1 MSPGTALT
9 AGGPAPP
16 ILIPVVDDD
25 GAVRHSLSLLLRAAG
40 YASLGFASAEA
51 LLAGLP
57 AEARCLIVD
66 VRMPGGMDGVALVE
80 ALRRRGNTIPT
91 ILVSGHGDIPLAVRA
106 MKAGAVDFIEKP
118 YEDTAI
124 LGAVAHALRGFPQA
138 PEAEAIRQTAL
149 LSPREREVLV
159 GLVAGK
165 PNKAIAHELG
175 ISPRTVEVHRAHVM
189 DKLGVRSLSAAVR
202 TALLAGLGN

>member
-1 MSPGTALT
+1 MSGGDRPAAALV
-9 AGGPAPP
+9 
-16 ILIPVVDDD
+16 PVVEDDA
-25 GAVRHSLSLLLRAAG
+25 AVRDSLTLLLRAAG
-40 YASLGFASAEA
+40 YRSVGFASGEA

-57 AEARCLIVD
+57 AEARCLIAD
-66 VRMPGGMDGVALVE
+66 VRMPGGMDGVTMVE
-80 ALRRRGNTIPT
+80 ALRRRGIGLPV

-124 LGAVAHALRGFPQA
+124 LGAVAAALSGPAPA
-138 PEAEAIRQTAL
+138 PEAEATRQIAL

-202 TALLAGLGN
+202 TALMAGLGD

>member
-1 MSPGTALT
+1 MTSGVTTP
-9 AGGPAPP
+9 GGPASP
-16 ILIPVVDDD
+16 ILVLVVDDD
-25 GAVRHSLSLLLRAAG
+25 AAVRDSLSLLLRAAG
-40 YASLGFASAEA
+40 YASRGFASAEA

-57 AEARCLIVD
+57 AEARCLIID

-80 ALRRRGNTIPT
+80 ALRRRGTLLPA

-124 LGAVAHALRGFPQA
+124 LGAVATALRDLPPA
-138 PEAEAIRQTAL
+138 SETEAIRQTAL
-149 LSPREREVLV
+149 LSPREREVLL

-165 PNKAIAHELG
+165 PNKTIAHELG

-202 TALLAGLGN
+202 LALLARLGG

>member
-1 MSPGTALT
+1 VSPTASLT

-16 ILIPVVDDD
+16 VLVPVVDDD
-25 GAVRHSLSLLLRAAG
+25 GAVRDSLSLLLRAAG

-66 VRMPGGMDGVALVE
+66 VRMPGGMDGVTLVE

-138 PEAEAIRQTAL
+138 PEAEAIHQTAL

-202 TALLAGLGN
+202 TALLAGLGT

>member
-1 MSPGTALT
+1 MSPAASLA
-9 AGGPAPP
+9 AGGSAAP
-16 ILIPVVDDD
+16 ILVPVVDDD
-25 GAVRHSLSLLLRAAG
+25 GAVRDSLSLLLRAAG
-40 YASLGFASAEA
+40 YASVGFASAEA

-80 ALRRRGNTIPT
+80 ALRRRGSMIPA

-124 LGAVAHALRGFPQA
+124 LGAVAQALRGPPLA
-138 PEAEAIRQTAL
+138 PEAEAIRQIAL
-149 LSPREREVLV
+149 LSPREREVLI
-159 GLVAGK
+159 GLVDGK

-189 DKLGVRSLSAAVR
+189 DKLGARSLSAAVR
-202 TALLAGLGN
+202 TALLAGLAT

>member
-1 MSPGTALT
+1 MTTGDR
-9 AGGPAPP
+9 PAVP
-16 ILIPVVDDD
+16 LVPVVEDDA
-25 GAVRHSLSLLLRAAG
+25 AVRDSLSLLLRAAG
-40 YASLGFASAEA
+40 YASVGFASAEA

-57 AEARCLIVD
+57 AEARCLIAD
-66 VRMPGGMDGVALVE
+66 VRMPGGLDGVAMVE
-80 ALRRRGNTIPT
+80 ALRRRGVSLPV

-124 LGAVAHALRGFPQA
+124 LGAVAAALRGLPPA
-138 PEAEAIRQTAL
+138 PEAEAARQIAL
-149 LSPREREVLV
+149 LSPREREVLI

-165 PNKAIAHELG
+165 PNKTIAHELG

-202 TALLAGLGN
+202 TALMAGLGD